1 MHARGVLLRG
11 YCSLAMWFPLG
22 ASSMREQRLFSARV
36 RESSL
41 AALRPFSLWRS
52 GSLAACLNDAL
63 RGLVGAWRG
72 ILAALRCIF
81 SPLPGCVAMP
91 FLYRQQLG

>member
-22 ASSMREQRLFSARV
+22 ASSMREQ
-36 RESSL
+36 
-41 AALRPFSLWRS
+41 LRPFSLWRS